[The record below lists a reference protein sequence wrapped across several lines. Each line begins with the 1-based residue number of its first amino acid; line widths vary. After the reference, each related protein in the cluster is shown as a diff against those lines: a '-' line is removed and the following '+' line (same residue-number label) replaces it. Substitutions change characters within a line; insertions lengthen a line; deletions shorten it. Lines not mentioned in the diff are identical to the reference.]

1 MSHPI
6 FLPGATIGILGGG
19 QLGRMLSLA
28 ASQLGYRT
36 AVLEPGKGGP
46 ASQICDFHIDAAYD
60 DPNGLDQLCDKADVA
75 TVEFE
80 NIPAESLEHV
90 ADRIP
95 LHPGVLP
102 ITISQNR
109 AREKS
114 WLRQNGFPTPEYAIA
129 DSPESLA
136 TAAGEVGFPCVA
148 KTADFGYDG
157 KGQQKIGSPDADFE
171 AIWRDLDAP
180 RSVVEAWVPFEAELS
195 VVCARSASGETAI
208 YDPGLNV
215 HTHHILDTTTVPSGL
230 PPHVLTEARKIA
242 TGILDA
248 FEYIGVLAVELF
260 LTPEGTLLVN
270 ELAPRTHN
278 SGHHT
283 IDACVT
289 SQFEQQVRAICGL
302 PLGSPA
308 LHGPATM
315 TNLLG
320 DLWLDAPDQ
329 TPDWPSILF
338 NGGAGTSTHL
348 HLYGKSDPRLR
359 RKMGH
364 ITTLSSL

>member
-28 ASQLGYRT
+28 AAQLGYRT
-36 AVLEPGKGGP
+36 AVLEPGQGGP
-46 ASQICDFHIDAAYD
+46 ASQVCDFHIDAAYD
-60 DPNGLDQLCDKADVA
+60 DPAGLDRFCEIADVA

-80 NIPAESLEHV
+80 NIPAASLEHV
-90 ADRIP
+90 AARIP
-95 LHPGVLP
+95 LNPGVLP
-102 ITISQNR
+102 ITTSQNR
-109 AREKS
+109 AREKA
-114 WLRQNGFPTPEYAIA
+114 WLRKNGFPTPEYALA

-136 TAAGEVGFPCVA
+136 AAAEKVGFPCVA

-157 KGQQKIGSPDADFE
+157 KGQQKIDSAAADFTT
-171 AIWRDLDAP
+171 IWAGLEAP
-180 RSVVEAWVPFEAELS
+180 RAVVEAWVPFEAELS

-208 YDPGLNV
+208 YEPGRNV

-230 PPHVLTEARKIA
+230 PPHILDEAREIA

-248 FEYIGVLAVELF
+248 LEYIGVLAVELF
-260 LTPEGTLLVN
+260 MTPDGTLLVN

-283 IDACVT
+283 IDACAT

-302 PLGSPA
+302 PLGSPS
-308 LHGPATM
+308 LHRPATM
-315 TNLLG
+315 KNLLG
-320 DLWLDAPDQ
+320 DVWLEAPNQ
-329 TPDWPSILF
+329 TPDWPAILF
-338 NGGAGTSTHL
+338 NGGSGTSTHL

-364 ITTLSSL
+364 VTTLTTL